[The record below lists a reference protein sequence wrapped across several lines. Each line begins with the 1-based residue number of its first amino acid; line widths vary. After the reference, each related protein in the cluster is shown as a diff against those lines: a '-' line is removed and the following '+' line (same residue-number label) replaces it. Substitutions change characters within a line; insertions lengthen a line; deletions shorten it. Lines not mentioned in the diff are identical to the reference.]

1 MTTSEPLSVVV
12 LTKDEAANIREC
24 LDTVLDQLG
33 EDDEVLVLDSASKD
47 PTVQIAAGYAVGH
60 PGRVRVHA
68 FPENVSFGLAR
79 NQGVGMARH
88 DVIVFVSADAV
99 PEPGWL
105 AALRRAIRNADVV
118 YGRQRHAPPS
128 ENVATVSR
136 GLRYHHFA
144 KARDVLPETFASN
157 VNAAYR
163 RFAFQSLRFDEEA
176 PGAEDVA
183 FAKQARLAGLRI
195 AYAPDAIVRHKD
207 VTSWK
212 GEWRKHVREG
222 IARAHLQPLLGVPA
236 LHVAWAVAV
245 AGLGL
250 IAVAGGSPW
259 ALALTVLTFFAP
271 TLRRVLSPA
280 ARQYRA
286 LPLIGG
292 AAASPLFDLAFVAS
306 YVGGRAARLLGLRRT
321 RKGAGA

>member
-1 MTTSEPLSVVV
+1 MPEALSIVV

-24 LDTVLDQLG
+24 LDAVLAQMEG
-33 EDDEVLVLDSASKD
+33 PDEVLVIDSASKD
-47 PTVQIAAGYAVGH
+47 KTVELAARYAVEN

-79 NQGVGMARH
+79 NQGVEMARH

-105 AALRRAIRNADVV
+105 GALRRSVANADLV

-136 GLRYHHFA
+136 GLRYHHFET
-144 KARDVLPETFASN
+144 ARDALPETYASN
-157 VNAAYR
+157 VNAVYR
-163 RFAFQSLRFDEEA
+163 RFAFQTLRFDEEA
-176 PGAEDVA
+176 AGAEDVA

-195 AYAPDAIVRHKD
+195 AYAPDAVVRHKD

-222 IARAHLQPLLGVPA
+222 VARAQLQPLLGVPS
-236 LHVAWAVAV
+236 LHVAWAVTV

-250 IAVAGGSPW
+250 IAVVSGSPW
-259 ALALTVLTFFAP
+259 ILALTALAFFAP
-271 TLRRVLSPA
+271 TLRRLASPV
-280 ARQYRA
+280 ARQYRP
-286 LPLIGG
+286 LPLLGG
-292 AAASPLFDLAFVAS
+292 AAASPLFDLAFVFS
-306 YVGGRAARLLGLRRT
+306 YVGRRASRVFAGGG
-321 RKGAGA
+321 RKGASL